1 MRITLNGEVREV
13 RDGATVRDVLGEL
26 GLQSD
31 RVAVERNREL
41 VPRASH
47 ADTRV
52 AEGDSLEV
60 VMLVG
65 GG

>member
-13 RDGATVRDVLGEL
+13 PDEATVRDVLGQL
-26 GLQSD
+26 GLPSD

-47 ADTRV
+47 AATRV
-52 AEGDSLEV
+52 AEGDALEV
-60 VMLVG
+60 VTLVG